1 MTAGAAGAGTF
12 SKSSSCWLLLAA
24 LFACGGG
31 GARAS
36 GEISAQA
43 VLAFAGQAGAPL
55 VLDVRSAEEFA
66 SGHVPG
72 AVNVSHEQVTA
83 RIGELDST
91 REVVVYCERGMRADK
106 AAEVLSG
113 AGFKVRHLTG
123 DMSGWREQ
131 GLPIER

>member
-1 MTAGAAGAGTF
+1 MTARARAGTF
-12 SKSSSCWLLLAA
+12 VNLSTCWLLLAA
-24 LFACGGG
+24 ALACDGG
-31 GARAS
+31 RAGDTS
-36 GEISAQA
+36 EISARD
-43 VLAFAGQAGAPL
+43 VLAFAGQTDAPL

-66 SGHVPG
+66 GGHVPG

-113 AGFKVRHLTG
+113 AGFRVRHLTG